1 MSATDILEACL
12 ARMETLGISPAL
24 PIAWPGIVFTP
35 PGTGMWLEAKL
46 FPNEPRDLAWD
57 ADGCALQRGFLQV
70 MVGYRP
76 GGGQVNASQVA
87 DAVIAHFPKATE
99 LGPVRVSKRPYQT
112 PPLTEADKL
121 YIAVTIPYSGITD

>member
-1 MSATDILEACL
+1 
-12 ARMETLGISPAL
+12 METLGISPAL
-24 PIAWPGIVFTP
+24 PIAWPGIHFTP
-35 PGTGMWLEAKL
+35 PATGMWLEAKL

-76 GGGQVNASQVA
+76 GGGQVNASQIA
-87 DAVIAHFPKATE
+87 DAVITHFSKATE
-99 LGPVRVSKRPYQT
+99 LGPVRVSKMPYQT

-121 YIAVTIPYSGITD
+121 YIPVTVPYRGISQ